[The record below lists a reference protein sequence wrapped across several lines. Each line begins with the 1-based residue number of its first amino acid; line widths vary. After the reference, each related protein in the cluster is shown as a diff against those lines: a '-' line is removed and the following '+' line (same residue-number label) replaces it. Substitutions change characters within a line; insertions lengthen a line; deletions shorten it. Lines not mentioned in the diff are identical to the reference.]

1 MHVKGLRRPE
11 VRLLD
16 LEFEVLALTQNS
28 LVRGV
33 LSLLRLIALFVKPL
47 ITIEGLLKNR
57 VIAN

>member
-1 MHVKGLRRPE
+1 VHVKGLRRPE

-16 LEFEVLALTQNS
+16 LEFELVALTQNS

>member
-16 LEFEVLALTQNS
+16 LEFELVALTQNS

>member
-16 LEFEVLALTQNS
+16 LEFELVALSQNS